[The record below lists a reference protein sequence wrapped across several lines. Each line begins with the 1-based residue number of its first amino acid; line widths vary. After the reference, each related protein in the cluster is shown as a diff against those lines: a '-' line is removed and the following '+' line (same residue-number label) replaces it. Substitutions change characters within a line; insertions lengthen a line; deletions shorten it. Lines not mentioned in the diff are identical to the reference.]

1 MHVPVAE
8 ISTKV
13 ELAIILAQTVPCY
26 MPIPLSPS
34 DLMGHESIHINGLN
48 RTGKVQLQCAYIT
61 VWKISEVSAF
71 YQFFERDFCQILVA
85 M

>member
-34 DLMGHESIHINGLN
+34 DLMGHESIATFEN
-48 RTGKVQLQCAYIT
+48 VCP
-61 VWKISEVSAF
+61 
-71 YQFFERDFCQILVA
+71 FFKCENV
-85 M
+85 